1 MTIKDFSEKAPII
14 HGRVGNNPETI
25 FHYRKL
31 KRIENIIRKKELRF
45 GFFGYL
51 ADEEEIKLGHQA
63 ILGLI
68 EERSALI
75 NYQQK
80 LELAIR
86 TGTSLKFS
94 SSSIFP
100 DFWEYF
106 YKEFV
111 TILDRMSIYILS
123 LADEKDDIELLRE
136 YADAGL
142 GASLGFRFKEN
153 PPPTNEAGKNHPT
166 YRVRVFYEKDIEAF
180 NRFISYFL
188 DLAEECL
195 LTIPHK
201 DYEDFA
207 AHLASHLIVYLPAL
221 KRDSFDFEK
230 EHRLVLPGFIGKDG
244 RRHPNEIEVKELAD
258 LEGYKGYHFKYNF
271 KAQELTEIVLGC
283 LVDENTENQIKKW
296 LQEEGYGLSQIQIVR
311 SVWKADAFEKHYS
324 FRFA

>member
-1 MTIKDFSEKAPII
+1 MEYVMTIKEFEEKAGAI

-31 KRIENIIRKKELRF
+31 KRIENIIKKKELRF

-63 ILGLI
+63 ILALI

-75 NYQQK
+75 NDQQK

-86 TGTSLKFS
+86 TGAFFQFS

-100 DFWEYF
+100 HFWEYF
-106 YKEFV
+106 YKEFA

-153 PPPTNEAGKNHPT
+153 PPPTNEDGKYHPI
-166 YRVRVFYEKDIEAF
+166 YRVKVFYEKDSEKF
-180 NRFISYFL
+180 NRFISHFL

-195 LTIPHK
+195 YKTSPQ
-201 DYEDFA
+201 DYKELA
-207 AHLASHLIVYLPAL
+207 TRLASNLIVYLPAL
-221 KRDSFDFEK
+221 KKDKFDFEK
-230 EHRLVLPGFIGKDG
+230 EHRLVLPGLFDNDGK
-244 RRHPNEIEVKELAD
+244 RHPCEIEENELAD

-271 KAQELTEIVLGC
+271 KAQELTEIVLGY

-296 LQEEGYGLSQIQIVR
+296 LHEEGYHLHQIPITR
-311 SVWKADAFEKHYS
+311 SVWKADAFEK
-324 FRFA
+324 